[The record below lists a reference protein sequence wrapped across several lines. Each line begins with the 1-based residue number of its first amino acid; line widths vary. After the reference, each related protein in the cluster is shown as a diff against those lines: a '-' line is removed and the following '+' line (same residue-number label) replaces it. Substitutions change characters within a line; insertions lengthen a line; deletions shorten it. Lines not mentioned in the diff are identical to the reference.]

1 MIARSDVAAVA
12 AQLGREPRG
21 LRAVAHR
28 CPCGLPDVVETAPRL
43 PDGSPFPTLY
53 YLTCPRA
60 AAAVS
65 GLEAT
70 GMMRRMTAR
79 LADEPTRA
87 EYERAHRDYLARR
100 DAAAADA
107 GLEPLPEGMQSA
119 GGMPDRV
126 KCLHALVAHELAAPG
141 ANVFGREALEA
152 AGQWWSRGR
161 CVPEPEETVPEAANE
176 ETVPETVPAKR
187 CPRRRSDP
195 AGGRDRLRD

>member
-1 MIARSDVAAVA
+1 MIALSDVAAVA

-65 GLEAT
+65 GLEAA
-70 GMMRRMTAR
+70 GMMRRMSAR

-87 EYERAHRDYLARR
+87 EYQRAHRDYLARR
-100 DAAAADA
+100 DAAAAAA

-141 ANVFGREALEA
+141 ANVFGREAVEA

-161 CVPEPEETVPEAANE
+161 CVPVHEEIAPEEMLPADTLPANRVPEETVPAN
-176 ETVPETVPAKR
+176 TVPEEAE
-187 CPRRRSDP
+187 
-195 AGGRDRLRD
+195 